1 MNEIVFS
8 VSMFW
13 LSMFPEYQP
22 MSQADFFK
30 PSIVGVQQDATEKAM
45 FVKPVLR
52 IVNVGM

>member
-22 MSQADFFK
+22 MSQTDFFK
-30 PSIVGVQQDATEKAM
+30 PAIVGVQEDITEKVM

-52 IVNVGM
+52 IVNVGK

>member
-13 LSMFPEYQP
+13 LSMFPTHQP

-30 PSIVGVQQDATEKAM
+30 PSIVGVQQDTTEKAM

>member
-1 MNEIVFS
+1 MNQLVFS

-13 LSMFPEYQP
+13 MSMFPTYQP

-30 PSIVGVQQDATEKAM
+30 PSIVGVQQDTTEKAM